1 LLQVHGIRKSFPG
14 VQALDGVSMEVGRGE
29 IVALAGENG
38 AGKSTLMN
46 ILSGV
51 LQPDEGEMRFEGRP
65 IQPRNPREA
74 QALGI
79 GIVHQELS
87 LMTNLTVAENIFCGR
102 EPLRAG
108 GLVDWPRMW
117 AAAATLLDGLD
128 LRVDP
133 RTRAGDLSV
142 AQQQVVE
149 IAKALSLDATLLIL
163 DEPTSALADHEVEV
177 LFGLLRQLQ
186 QRGVGVI
193 YITHKLKEIFQIA
206 DRAVVLKDGRYVGAL
221 AVKDATPEKIIS
233 MMVGRELSQMYPAKA
248 ARLGDVLLE
257 LRGFRGV
264 SFGLRRG
271 EILGLAGLMGAGRTE
286 LARAIFG
293 ADPAAGEVLLEGRP
307 LQLRSPA
314 DAIRAG
320 IAYLPEDRRALG
332 LFLGMSVTENII
344 AATLRK
350 FSRRGFVD
358 RRRTA
363 AAGGRYVERLRIRTP
378 SLGQRVMNLSGGNQ
392 QKVLLA
398 KWLEAGPKVLIVN
411 EPTRG
416 IDVGAKAE
424 IHALLRDL
432 AGGGIG
438 VVVISSELPELL
450 GLCDRILAMH
460 EGRVTGEFAGEQA
473 TEEAIMAKATGH

>member
-1 LLQVHGIRKSFPG
+1 
-14 VQALDGVSMEVGRGE
+14 MEVGRGE

-320 IAYLPEDRRALG
+320 IAYLPEDRRARI
-332 LFLGMSVTENII
+332 VNPP
-344 AATLRK
+344 
-350 FSRRGFVD
+350 
-358 RRRTA
+358 
-363 AAGGRYVERLRIRTP
+363 ERSALMREAREAE
-378 SLGQRVMNLSGGNQ
+378 
-392 QKVLLA
+392 LLA
-398 KWLEAGPKVLIVN
+398 KWEQ
-411 EPTRG
+411 
-416 IDVGAKAE
+416 
-424 IHALLRDL
+424 
-432 AGGGIG
+432 
-438 VVVISSELPELL
+438 
-450 GLCDRILAMH
+450 
-460 EGRVTGEFAGEQA
+460 QA
-473 TEEAIMAKATGH
+473 TSAKPA